1 MTLLFWWGM
10 KLKEMKDTCHGTQLG
25 KGGGG
30 IEILGTE
37 VHAVGHS
44 TTGLLT
50 HSYPSRPALYDHPA
64 LKKCPNYSIAYGVV
78 EQWLKELRIWGPA
91 SNFYP
96 TTSYP
101 YGLGQVT

>member
-1 MTLLFWWGM
+1 M
-10 KLKEMKDTCHGTQLG
+10 GTQRG

-44 TTGLLT
+44 ATGFIT

-64 LKKCPNYSIAYGVV
+64 LKKFPNYYIAYGVV
-78 EQWLKELRIWGPA
+78 EQ
-91 SNFYP
+91 
-96 TTSYP
+96 
-101 YGLGQVT
+101 

>member
-1 MTLLFWWGM
+1 M
-10 KLKEMKDTCHGTQLG
+10 GTQLG

-64 LKKCPNYSIAYGVV
+64 LKKCPNYCIAYEVV
-78 EQWLKELRIWGPA
+78 EQ
-91 SNFYP
+91 
-96 TTSYP
+96 
-101 YGLGQVT
+101 